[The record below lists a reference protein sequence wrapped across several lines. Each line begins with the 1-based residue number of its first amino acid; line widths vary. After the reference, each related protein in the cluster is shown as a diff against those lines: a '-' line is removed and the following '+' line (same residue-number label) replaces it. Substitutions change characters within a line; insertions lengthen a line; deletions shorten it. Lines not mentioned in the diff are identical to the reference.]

1 MQNTTY
7 RFFKEQMARLAGGYK
22 LDVPA
27 CPVKLNQNENPY
39 DWPATLK
46 QAVFERVRE
55 QDWNRYPPFVPAAF
69 TEKVARYLNVDPAQ
83 VLVGNGSNELLYAIF
98 VATLEPGRKVLI
110 PQPTFT
116 LYKLLAE
123 ILGAEVLTGGL
134 DDNLQYD
141 PAQLEELAQQAHV
154 VVITSPNN
162 PTGGVINPMDLE
174 HLVQTTHA
182 LWIVD
187 EAYFEFHGETALE
200 LTRSCPN
207 LVVLRTFS
215 KAFATAGLR
224 FGCMVCHPSALA
236 MFAAAKLPYNL
247 NIFTMAAVE
256 VAIEH
261 AVTLKGRLEE
271 IKRERER
278 VARLLK
284 AARGVRVYPS
294 RSNFLLFETDRDPR
308 ALWQA
313 MVGRGVLVR
322 DVSGYP
328 RLGRALRVSIGRPEE
343 NDAFLKALEFA
354 ITEVPPGGKP

>member
-1 MQNTTY
+1 MQNTTF
-7 RFFKEQMARLAGGYK
+7 RFFKEQIARLAGGYK

-27 CPVKLNQNENPY
+27 CPIKLNQNENPY
-39 DWPATLK
+39 DWPSTLK
-46 QAVFERVRE
+46 QAVFERVGE
-55 QDWNRYPPFVPAAF
+55 LDWNRYPPFVPAEF
-69 TEKVARYLNVDPAQ
+69 TEKVARYLNVGADQ

-98 VATLEPGRKVLI
+98 VATLEAGRKVLV

-123 ILGAEVLTGGL
+123 ILGAEVITTGL
-134 DDNLQYD
+134 DAELQYD
-141 PAQLEELAQQAHV
+141 AAALEKAAQDAHV
-154 VVITSPNN
+154 VVLASPNN
-162 PTGGVINPMDLE
+162 PTGSVINPMDLE

-182 LWIVD
+182 LWVVD

-200 LTRSCPN
+200 LTRSCSN

-224 FGCMVCHPSALA
+224 FGCMVCHPSALP

-247 NIFTMAAVE
+247 NIFTMAAIE

-271 IKRERER
+271 LKRERER
-278 VARLLK
+278 VARLLRANK
-284 AARGVRVYPS
+284 GVKVYPS
-294 RSNFLLFETDRDPR
+294 RANFLLFETDRNPR
-308 ALWQA
+308 ALWQS
-313 MVGRGVLVR
+313 MVNRGVLIR

-328 RLGRALRVSIGRPEE
+328 SLGKALRVSIGRPEE
-343 NDAFLKALEFA
+343 NDAFLKALEYA
-354 ITEVPPGGKP
+354 ITEVAPEAKS

>member
-1 MQNTTY
+1 MQNTTFQ
-7 RFFKEQMARLAGGYK
+7 FFKQQLSKLAGGYK
-22 LDVPA
+22 LDVPP
-27 CPVKLNQNENPY
+27 CPIKLNQNENPY
-39 DWPATLK
+39 DWPSTLK
-46 QAVFERVRE
+46 QAVFERVRDV
-55 QDWNRYPPFVPAAF
+55 DWNRYPPFVPTDF
-69 TEKVARYLNVDPAQ
+69 TNKVAKYLGVGADQ

-123 ILGAEVLTGGL
+123 ILGAEVLTSGL
-134 DDNLQYD
+134 DTDMQYD
-141 PAQLEELAQQAHV
+141 AVALETAARDANV
-154 VVITSPNN
+154 VVLASPNN
-162 PTGGVINPMDLE
+162 PTGSVINPIDLE

-182 LWIVD
+182 LWVVD

-200 LTRSCPN
+200 LTRTCPN

-224 FGCMVCHPSALA
+224 FGCMVCHPNALPL
-236 MFAAAKLPYNL
+236 FAAAKLPYNL

-256 VAIEH
+256 TAMEH

-284 AARGVRVYPS
+284 ASRGVRVYPS

-308 ALWQA
+308 ALWQS
-313 MVGRGVLVR
+313 MVNRGVLIR
-322 DVSGYP
+322 DVSSYP
-328 RLGRALRVSIGRPEE
+328 RLERALRVSIGRPEE

-354 ITEVPPGGKP
+354 ITEIAPGAKA

>member
-1 MQNTTY
+1 MQNTTF
-7 RFFKEQMARLAGGYK
+7 RFFKEQLARLAGGYK

-46 QAVFERVRE
+46 QAVFEHVRE
-55 QDWNRYPPFVPAAF
+55 QDWNRYPPFVPQEF
-69 TEKVARYLNVDPAQ
+69 TARVARYLNVDPTQ

-98 VATLEPGRKVLI
+98 VATLETGRKVVI

-123 ILGAEVLTGGL
+123 LLGAQVITTGLGP
-134 DDNLQYD
+134 DMQYD
-141 PAQLEELAQQAHV
+141 AAALETAARDASV
-154 VVITSPNN
+154 VVLASPNN
-162 PTGGVINPMDLE
+162 PTGSVINPMDLE
-174 HLVQTTHA
+174 HLVQTTSA
-182 LWIVD
+182 LWVVD

-200 LTRSCPN
+200 LVRTCPN

-224 FGCMVCHPSALA
+224 FGCMVCHPDALT

-278 VARLLK
+278 VTRLLK
-284 AARGVRVYPS
+284 ASKGVHVYPS
-294 RSNFLLFETDRDPR
+294 RANFLLFETDRNPR
-308 ALWQA
+308 ALWQS
-313 MVGRGVLVR
+313 MVNRGVLTR

-328 RLGRALRVSIGRPEE
+328 GLGKALRVSIGRPEE
-343 NDAFLKALEFA
+343 NDAFLKALEYA
-354 ITEVPPGGKP
+354 ITEVPPEAKS